1 MPEPSFADLLASS
14 TRAAL
19 KLEFRDQY
27 MTDDPAYLAWRVGN
41 VEQAVREYAGWTETA
56 SATTARGVE
65 IRRVRI
71 VSEPVSDYIA
81 FEHAVTSGV
90 NIVAGE
96 QIRWVPR
103 SRVSAIALPGND
115 VWVFDETTLQFGLFA
130 GDGQFVGNE
139 VSTDPDAVRLC
150 LSAFE
155 AAWERGIDHQHYSVT
170 L

>member
-14 TRAAL
+14 TQAAL

-27 MTDDPAYLAWRVGN
+27 MTDDPAYLAWRAGN

-56 SATTARGVE
+56 GAATARGVE
-65 IRRVRI
+65 IKRVRI
-71 VSEPVSDYIA
+71 VSEPMSDYIA

-96 QIRWVPR
+96 AVRWVPR
-103 SRVSAIALPGND
+103 PRVSAVAMPGND
-115 VWVFDETTLQFGLFA
+115 VWIFDEATLQFCLFA
-130 GDGQFVGNE
+130 GDGRFVGNE
-139 VSTDPDAVRLC
+139 VSTDPEAVKLC

-155 AAWERGIDHQHYSVT
+155 AAWQRGIDHEHYSAN